1 MRETFHG
8 VFELANFLE
17 NVSKKQQI
25 NVNLGHLSNL
35 LTPLSVLMDMWS
47 KYT

>member
-17 NVSKKQQI
+17 NVSKKQI